1 VALSGLHDTFML
13 ALRRMRTDVTYNQSD
28 LLNIYKDRLSKYKF
42 IGSSDLTAFTD
53 RFPREFMS
61 EVIAAKYG
69 AVYAE
74 IWTNIIS
81 NREFTFKDKKVKYS
95 VGNPMGLLSS

>member
-1 VALSGLHDTFML
+1 
-13 ALRRMRTDVTYNQSD
+13 MRSDVTYSQSD
-28 LLNIYKDRLSKYKF
+28 LLNIYRDRLSQYEF
-42 IGSSDLTAFTD
+42 LGSSDLTAFTD

-61 EVIAAKYG
+61 SVIEAKYG
-69 AVYAE
+69 AVYAG

-81 NREFTFKDKKVKYS
+81 NREFNFHNMKVRYS